1 MYRNFKK
8 QSYWIY
14 HHQDRIELH
23 QQKIITLSN
32 QLICNCSLYKS
43 ALRIGKQIA
52 KTKNLSFQEQFCQI
66 KELRK

>member
-1 MYRNFKK
+1 MYRNSKK

-14 HHQDRIELH
+14 YHQDRIELH
-23 QQKIITLSN
+23 QQKITTLSN

-52 KTKNLSFQEQFCQI
+52 QTKNISFQEQFCQI